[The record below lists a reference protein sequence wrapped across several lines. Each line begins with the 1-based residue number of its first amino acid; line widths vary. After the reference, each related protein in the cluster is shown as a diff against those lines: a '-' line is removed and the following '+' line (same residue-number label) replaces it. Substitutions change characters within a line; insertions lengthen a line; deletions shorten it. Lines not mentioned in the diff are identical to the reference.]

1 MQHKQIKK
9 TLNPVIFRFEIIVF
23 ISSDRWIKRADE
35 RQSRQEDTKSSVRR
49 DIAAE
54 GWCERRREMVQYWRG
69 EGGVFPP
76 RRGKLRENWLLAA
89 GACTLDSSQREER
102 GWWWRSE
109 ERLLLSWCLWSRE
122 AFHPVSLSCCSSCSC
137 VCVSVFFFFYILIS
151 VFVGRFIYCTPI
163 TITICNHV
171 GLWGYDGVRQHRGA
185 DRAGRGESH
194 PDDLRSFWQQRSV
207 HHPRRRRQ
215 QQQSRPVR
223 GWRGMLTNLDHCLLL
238 YSNLF

>member
-1 MQHKQIKK
+1 MDK
-9 TLNPVIFRFEIIVF
+9 TGWWTTEQAGGYKELCAPRHR
-23 ISSDRWIKRADE
+23 RWGMMWEK
-35 RQSRQEDTKSSVRR
+35 
-49 DIAAE
+49 E
-54 GWCERRREMVQYWRG
+54 GDGTVLERRGRGFPSKTRQTKRKLASCSRRMYSRLFTERG
-69 EGGVFPP
+69 ERMMMEVWGAASSLLMPVKPWSFPSCFF
-76 RRGKLRENWLLAA
+76 KLLQLL
-89 GACTLDSSQREER
+89 
-102 GWWWRSE
+102 
-109 ERLLLSWCLWSRE
+109 
-122 AFHPVSLSCCSSCSC
+122 FVC
-137 VCVSVFFFFYILIS
+137 VCVCFFFPFFYILIS